1 MTREDRVAARG
12 DPSMEVDESVK
23 KKIEA
28 KLGSD
33 LQCVV
38 CVRGM
43 CVRRVHPPHRF
54 LVE

>member
-1 MTREDRVAARG
+1 MTREDRAAARG

-38 CVRGM
+38 RVRGM
-43 CVRRVHPPHRF
+43 RVRREYHVHRF